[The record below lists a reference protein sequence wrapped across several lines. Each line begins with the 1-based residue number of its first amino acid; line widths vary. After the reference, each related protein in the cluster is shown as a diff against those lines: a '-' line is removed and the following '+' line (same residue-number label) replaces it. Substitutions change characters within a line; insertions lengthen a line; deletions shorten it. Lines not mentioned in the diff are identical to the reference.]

1 MTTDHQVAFF
11 LAELE
16 RGDTWRRAAA
26 AKGLGKLGGS
36 EHAAVLMRAAADPA
50 PEVREGAAMGLGRL
64 GVRAA
69 GAKVLP
75 ALMDDDDPWVRRRA
89 SLASLRLGLR
99 DREVVDA
106 YGRLLGDPDHHLRIN
121 ALDGLRELGVPGD
134 VPALLR
140 LMGDPHDGVWG
151 RARTLVFLFK
161 EDPEVEAELVRTAR
175 WGADAARVPALW
187 MLPDRHIDPLLP
199 SLLRD
204 LAGDPSSEVR
214 CAVAFRLTW
223 VDRPQVRDALFAAL
237 AAEQDPQVATDLLA
251 QLGRSGDERL
261 LEPASR
267 WLGDERAGPAAAP
280 ALASVGGKAATRLLR
295 AVLTD
300 PATPIPTL
308 AAAATAY
315 GKLGRWD
322 AVWLLLPLLDHAA
335 PEAYEGALRG
345 LDALAD
351 TGFRPWERAAV
362 ARALVPRL
370 DTRPILVGV
379 AERVLT
385 GLRQALPGLRQLVD
399 RTASPLVR
407 TTALS
412 LLDPH
417 LATDAHTAD
426 DLPLFVRH
434 LDDADGWARRAAV
447 QGIAHWVK
455 ETHTIP
461 PGAER
466 LRGLLTTLESDP
478 ADFVREAAAEALRA
492 LDDCRNEAGSTP
504 S

>member
-1 MTTDHQVAFF
+1 MA
-11 LAELE
+11 
-16 RGDTWRRAAA
+16 
-26 AKGLGKLGGS
+26 
-36 EHAAVLMRAAADPA
+36 
-50 PEVREGAAMGLGRL
+50 
-64 GVRAA
+64 
-69 GAKVLP
+69 
-75 ALMDDDDPWVRRRA
+75 DDDPWVRRQA

-99 DREVVDA
+99 GREVVDA
-106 YGRLLGDPDHHLRIN
+106 YARLLGDPDHHLRIN
-121 ALDGLRELGVPGD
+121 ALEGLLELGVPGD

-140 LMGDPHDGVWG
+140 LMGDPHYGIWG
-151 RARTLVFLFK
+151 RARAMVSLFK
-161 EDPEVEAELVRTAR
+161 DDPEVEAELVRTAR

-187 MLPDRHIDPLLP
+187 MLPDRHVDRLLP
-199 SLLRD
+199 SLVKD
-204 LAGDPSSEVR
+204 LAGGPSSEVR
-214 CAVAFRLTW
+214 CAVAFRLASR
-223 VDRPQVRDALFAAL
+223 DRPQAQDAVFNAL
-237 AAEQDPQVATDLLA
+237 AAERDPQVAAQLLFR
-251 QLGRSGDERL
+251 LGRSGDERL

-267 WLGDERAGPAAAP
+267 WLGDERAGPAAAA
-280 ALASVGGKAATRLLR
+280 ALGSVRGKAATRLLR

-300 PATPIPTL
+300 PATPAPTL

-315 GKLGRWD
+315 GELGSWD

-335 PEAYEGALRG
+335 PKVYEGALRG
-345 LDALAD
+345 LDTLAD

-385 GLRQALPGLRQLVD
+385 GLAEALPGLRQLVD

-407 TTALS
+407 AAALS

-417 LATDAHTAD
+417 LATDAHTVD

-434 LDDADGWARRAAV
+434 LDDADGWVRRTAAR
-447 QGIAHWVK
+447 GIAHWVK

-466 LRGLLTTLESDP
+466 LRDLLTALEPDP
-478 ADFVREAAAEALRA
+478 AGFVREAAAEALRA
-492 LDDCRNEAGSTP
+492 LDDCQNKAGSTP